1 MESEAIHSSRRGQGS
16 RWVVEEEEEDL
27 HTYIHPL
34 VLVLLILPNTEL
46 IIKRE
51 NLEIKSVNQERLK
64 IRRISGQIEPSGSD
78 HIKSPASHSLFFVS
92 GAEVQRNNTT
102 IVCARA
108 TGLSVTQVVFLT
120 GSVPA
125 ESVPS
130 VLFSAGHRI
139 TISHLHPVCTLVD

>member
-1 MESEAIHSSRRGQGS
+1 MESEAIHSSRRVQGS

-120 GSVPA
+120 GSCRECPRV
-125 ESVPS
+125 SFL
-130 VLFSAGHRI
+130 VLATGLQYL
-139 TISHLHPVCTLVD
+139 ISSQ

>member
-1 MESEAIHSSRRGQGS
+1 M
-16 RWVVEEEEEDL
+16 EEEEEDL
-27 HTYIHPL
+27 HTYIHPR

-125 ESVPS
+125 ESVPECP
-130 VLFSAGHRI
+130 F
-139 TISHLHPVCTLVD
+139 